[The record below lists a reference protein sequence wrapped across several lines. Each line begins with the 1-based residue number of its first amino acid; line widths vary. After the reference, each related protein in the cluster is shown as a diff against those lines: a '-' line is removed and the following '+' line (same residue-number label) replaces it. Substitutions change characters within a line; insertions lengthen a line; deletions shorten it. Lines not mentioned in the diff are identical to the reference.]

1 MNSMFR
7 ECDAALERKT
17 GVEQSLECLPSRACH
32 RALPVKMH
40 FTRRILV
47 KRVFSFVVVVSPGKL
62 LVQQEEICHFCPY
75 NGDHF
80 CLMNVV

>member
-1 MNSMFR
+1 MFR
-7 ECDAALERKT
+7 ECGAERKT

-40 FTRRILV
+40 FTRRNLV
-47 KRVFSFVVVVSPGKL
+47 KGTFSFVVVVSPRKL
-62 LVQQEEICHFCPY
+62 LVQQEEICHCCPY
-75 NGDHF
+75 NWDHF